1 MKPIQTPHLLIAALT
16 HPGETGKNNEDA
28 LFAGGFER
36 ETDGAS
42 SVLAVVSDG
51 IGGHLAGEVAARM
64 TVETVVQ
71 TLQSTPGHDPIA
83 LLRHAVLE
91 CSRAVSREARQ
102 NPDYTGMGATVAIAW
117 VIGTRLFVAWVGD
130 SRIYLRR
137 RRSLLRLTS
146 DHTWVQEALDHQV
159 ITPEEAHQH
168 PHAHVLRRHIGGDM
182 EPVPDLR
189 LRLAADETDEQATAH
204 QGLQLLPGD
213 RLLLCTDGLTD
224 LVEDHEIEEI
234 LRGRA
239 LQDVVAR
246 LVDLARAR
254 GGHDNIT
261 TILMEAPPRKS
272 SRLAGREALALSLL
286 GALGLLGIL
295 ALGAF
300 ALFRFG
306 LWPWP

>member
-1 MKPIQTPHLLIAALT
+1 MKPIQSPHLPIATLT

-28 LFAGGFER
+28 LYAGSFER

-51 IGGHLAGEVAARM
+51 IGGHLAGEVAARV
-64 TVETVVQ
+64 TIETVVQ
-71 TLQSTPGHDPIA
+71 TLQSTPGLDPIA
-83 LLRHAVLE
+83 LLRYAILE
-91 CSRAVSREARQ
+91 CGRAVSREARQ
-102 NPDYTGMGATVAIAW
+102 NPEYSGMGATVAIAW
-117 VIGTRLFVAWVGD
+117 VIGSRLFIAWVGD

-137 RRSLLRLTS
+137 RRSLLRLTT
-146 DHTWVQEALDHQV
+146 DHTWVQEALDHQI
-159 ITPEEAHQH
+159 ITLEEAHQH

-189 LRLAADETDEQATAH
+189 LRLSADETDEQALAQ

-213 RLLLCTDGLTD
+213 RVLLCTDGLTD
-224 LVEDHEIEEI
+224 LVKDHEIEEI
-234 LRGRA
+234 LRERT
-239 LQDVVAR
+239 LQETVAR

-261 TILMEAPPRKS
+261 TILLEIPPRKP
-272 SRLAGREALALSLL
+272 SRLAGRALLAWSFLGTLALVTLL
-286 GALGLLGIL
+286 AVGAL
-295 ALGAF
+295 

-306 LWPWP
+306 LWP